1 MEVSKINN
9 INIIKDIPAKEYNQ
23 KVQRNSA
30 VPFKSELP
38 SIYPAGQSLVNS
50 TNPVS
55 YTKIG
60 EIEIPGVKEKASVFK
75 LANGQRVIIAPKPG
89 PTYIKTTYNVGS
101 LNETDDIRGISHY
114 IEHNLFN
121 GSKDLAPREYDK
133 RVSDLGGYTNA
144 STNYGAT
151 DYYIRLQLINENSLE
166 EAIRLNALQTQFP
179 TFPVEQLEKEK
190 EPVKSEIDMYQDKPD
205 FVATSLALK
214 NLFNVKSKSVD
225 FILGTKDNINSLNR
239 EKVIDYF
246 NTWYTPDNAVTVVTG
261 DVNTDETIH
270 LISKYYNK
278 KNDYSNISKRHNEHI
293 TYNNQPVRT
302 DIIQPNATSALA
314 AFAFAIP
321 EGTSQLDNDRTDV
334 LLGLLTS
341 STSSLSRA
349 LDKDGI
355 SMGFYKEKMQNKPN
369 GAKAI
374 IGTIECSEN
383 KVENAIK
390 VAYEELNK
398 IANNPPSQTELNDVK
413 NRMINSIKAMAE
425 SSLDINYTLTNMALN
440 NNYGYYTETINNIN
454 SMTPADISETARKFL
469 DLNKVSMCVSH
480 EKSANINSINSN
492 YSTTLNAPKTV
503 SFKASATPLDS
514 INKITNNIKEY
525 KLHNNIETSYTNGV
539 NGAKASFI
547 LNYKSENLNNASS
560 PALSVLTT
568 MLNRGSLYRN
578 NDAVNQIK
586 SANDINTS
594 FNANHNGISII
605 AAFNDDKLN
614 TALGL
619 IKETLLN
626 PNLTENEFNRAK
638 QIIKDNIE
646 TQPKSA
652 DDNLAS
658 VMYPDIKC
666 FASKEQKLKEIDT
679 LTLQDVQKL
688 YFDII
693 STSQASAS
701 MVAPIEEKPYLV
713 DSLNYELAQLP
724 LVKPYTLQHSKEY
737 NIFKPN
743 TQEKFILDTD
753 EKAQAEVV
761 QAYTFKETTNI
772 DDIAKINI
780 MNLILGGSMSSR
792 LFTDLREN
800 QKLAYHV
807 SSETQGE
814 NDTCA
819 ICLTI
824 GTTTESADPKE
835 GSPEN
840 LRKALDGF
848 KKNINLLK
856 NQNVSD
862 TELKNAKTK
871 LKSEILD
878 LMETNH
884 NKNIVLCKVKDSPY
898 GRDYYTQLLNAIDR
912 ITPNDIKVTANYIF
926 SAPPVTSIVA
936 SKKTLE
942 TLNLIQK

>member
-9 INIIKDIPAKEYNQ
+9 INITKCIPAKEYKQEMQGNYTA
-23 KVQRNSA
+23 S
-30 VPFKSELP
+30 FKSELP
-38 SIYPAGQSLVNS
+38 SIYTAGQSLVNS
-50 TNPVS
+50 SSPVS

-60 EIEIPGVKEKASVFK
+60 EIEIPGVKEKASIFK
-75 LANGQRVIIAPKPG
+75 LANGQRIIISPKPG

-101 LNETDDIRGISHY
+101 LNETDDIRGISHF

-121 GSKDLAPREYDK
+121 GSKELAPREYDK

-144 STNYGAT
+144 STNYGTT
-151 DYYIRLQLINENSLE
+151 DYYIRLQLINDNSLE

-179 TFPVEQLEKEK
+179 TFPIEQLEKEK
-190 EPVKSEIDMYQDKPD
+190 EPVKSEIDMYQDKPE
-205 FVATSLALK
+205 FVATSMAMK
-214 NLFNVKSKSVD
+214 NLFNIKSKSVD

-239 EKVIDYF
+239 EKLLDYF

-261 DVNTDETIH
+261 DVNTNETIK

-278 KNDYSNISKRHNEHI
+278 KNDYSNINKRYNEPI
-293 TYNNQPVRT
+293 VYNNKPIRT
-302 DIIQPNATSALA
+302 DIILPNATSSIA

-321 EGTSQLDNDRTDV
+321 EGTSQLDNDKTDV
-334 LLGLLTS
+334 LLALLTS
-341 STSSLSRA
+341 STSSLSKA

-355 SMGFYKEKMQNKPN
+355 LMNFSKEKMQNKPDS
-369 GAKAI
+369 AKAI
-374 IGTIECSEN
+374 IGTIESSEN
-383 KVENAIK
+383 KIEGAIK
-390 VAYEELNK
+390 TVYEELEK
-398 IANNPPSQTELNDVK
+398 IAKNPPSQTELNDVK
-413 NRMINSIKAMAE
+413 NRMINSVKAMAE

-440 NNYGYYTETINNIN
+440 NNYGYFTETINNIN
-454 SMTPADISETARKFL
+454 SMTPMDISETARKFL

-480 EKSANINSINSN
+480 EKNADANSINKN
-492 YSTTLNAPKTV
+492 YATALNSHKTV
-503 SFKASATPLDS
+503 SFKASATPKDS
-514 INKITNNIKEY
+514 ISKITNNIKQY
-525 KLHNNIETSYTNGV
+525 KLNNNIETSYTNGV

-547 LNYKSENLNNASS
+547 LNYKCENLNNVSS
-560 PALSVLTT
+560 PAFSVLTT

-578 NDAVNQIK
+578 NDATNQIK
-586 SANDINTS
+586 SSNDINTS

-638 QIIKDNIE
+638 QIIKDNILI
-646 TQPKSA
+646 QPKSP

-658 VMYPDIKC
+658 VMYPEIKC
-666 FASKEQKLKEIDT
+666 FASKEQKLKEIDV

-688 YFDII
+688 YYDIL
-693 STSQASAS
+693 SASQATAS
-701 MVAPIEEKPYLV
+701 MVAPIDEKPYLI
-713 DSLNYELAQLP
+713 DSLNYELAKLP
-724 LVKPYTLQHSKEY
+724 VVKPYTLQHSKEY
-737 NIFKPN
+737 NIYKPN
-743 TQEKFILDTD
+743 IQEKYIIDTD
-753 EKAQAEVV
+753 ERAQAEVV
-761 QAYTFKETTNI
+761 QAYTFKNTTNI
-772 DDIAKINI
+772 DDIAKINT

-807 SSETQGE
+807 SSEMQGE

-824 GTTTESADPKE
+824 GTTTESEDPKE

-840 LRKALDGF
+840 LRKALEGF
-848 KKNINLLK
+848 KRNINLLK
-856 NQNVSD
+856 TQNVSD

-871 LKSEILD
+871 LKSEVLD

-884 NKNIVLCKVKDSPY
+884 NKNIVLCKSKDSPY
-898 GRDYYTQLLNAIDR
+898 NKEYYIQLIEAIDK
-912 ITPNDIKVTANYIF
+912 ITPEDIKATANHIF
-926 SAPPVTSIVA
+926 SNPPITSIVA
-936 SKKTLE
+936 SKKTIE
-942 TLNLIQK
+942 ALNLK